1 MLTCTRYRVRS
12 PGLGL
17 SLLLACGGPPASES
31 GTGSPSGE
39 TSAAGASS
47 GGSGSEGQS
56 GSSGG
61 SSGAS
66 EPTSGGPG
74 GSSGEPTDG
83 SGAEASSAG
92 SSSGGVGGTTGGT
105 TGGESSEGG
114 GSSTG
119 AGDSSTGAAAALVLD
134 PDTLVVFELPIN
146 SLRYA
151 VSGFDAEHATCVSII
166 FTYPGEE
173 QHCDDFTVG
182 DDAGFPYVFITPD
195 AAPPCM
201 DWDYQGNVQL
211 DAASGCMQLTKPSPP
226 EITIEMQLEVSG
238 APFTGSIAVASE

>member
-1 MLTCTRYRVRS
+1 MLTRTRYRGRS

-66 EPTSGGPG
+66 EPTGGGPG
-74 GSSGEPTDG
+74 GSSGEPTG
-83 SGAEASSAG
+83 SGADASSAG
-92 SSSGGVGGTTGGT
+92 SSSGGVGETTGGT
-105 TGGESSEGG
+105 TSGESSEGG

-119 AGDSSTGAAAALVLD
+119 AGDSSTGAAADLVLD

-211 DAASGCMQLTKPSPP
+211 DAASGCMQLTKPFPP
-226 EITIEMQLEVSG
+226 EITIDMQLAVSG
-238 APFTGSIAVASE
+238 APFTGSIAVASQ